1 MSLRQ
6 KYVKIFSELFPA
18 GAIGVSLLLGSA
30 ASADANQPPAGAP
43 SAASET
49 ADVSERLAAIRDAV
63 SDLSP
68 AVGGAGEQRLAW
80 GNWWGWRGPG
90 WRNWGWGPGWR
101 NGAWWGPGWRNGG
114 WWAPGW
120 RNGGWPNWWRNW

>member
-6 KYVKIFSELFPA
+6 KYFKIFSEIFPA

-30 ASADANQPPAGAP
+30 APGDASQHPASSLP
-43 SAASET
+43 TASEISG
-49 ADVSERLAAIRDAV
+49 VSERLAAIRDAV

-68 AVGGAGEQRLAW
+68 AANPAHGEQLAW
-80 GNWWGWRGPG
+80 GNWWRNGGWRGPG
-90 WRNWGWGPGWR
+90 WRNGGWR
-101 NGAWWGPGWRNGG
+101 G
-114 WWAPGW
+114 PGW